1 MGKIKRIL
9 AVFLLVMM
17 IFIEIPISVKAADSS
32 GSMYTDMETNSE
44 LFITLEE
51 NTEYRWNVDKG

>member
-17 IFIEIPISVKAADSS
+17 IFIEIP
-32 GSMYTDMETNSE
+32 MEVQDES
-44 LFITLEE
+44 FD
-51 NTEYRWNVDKG
+51 R

>member
-32 GSMYTDMETNSE
+32 GRYV
-44 LFITLEE
+44 
-51 NTEYRWNVDKG
+51 YRYGDEQ